1 MNGTE
6 ERIERIR
13 HYEEILDELAEA
25 LDDAERAVKRLEAL
39 REKKDDLERYYT
51 GGGWRADYKADERG
65 LLPADL
71 KRGVLSQD
79 TVFDLLTGYDAL
91 TRRED

>member
-1 MNGTE
+1 MHSME

-13 HYEEILDELAEA
+13 RYEEILDELAA
-25 LDDAERAVKRLEAL
+25 AVADAERAVERLEAL

-51 GGGWRADYKADERG
+51 GGGWRADYEADERG

-79 TVFDLLTGYDAL
+79 VVFDLLTGYDTL

>member
-1 MNGTE
+1 MHSME

-13 HYEEILDELAEA
+13 RYEEILDELSAA
-25 LDDAERAVKRLEAL
+25 VADAERAVERLEAL
-39 REKKDDLERYYT
+39 REKKEELERYYS
-51 GGGWRADYKADERG
+51 GGGWRRDYEADERG

-79 TVFDLLTGYDAL
+79 AVFDLLTGYDAL